1 MILQDKVVVVS
12 GVGPGLGR
20 EVAAVALRDGG
31 KVALGARTES
41 KLAKLARELDSTGE
55 RVTYHA
61 TDITHA
67 EQCVGLMQQA
77 ADVFGG
83 IDAVVQVAAF
93 DALFGTLE
101 STPEEDWQTSLTTN
115 VIGNVNVARAAVPHL
130 KARGGGSIVLIGS
143 QSMWLP
149 PVNPQIAYA
158 SAKGALIS
166 AMYHMVPELGPHKIR
181 VNMVVPTWMWGPP
194 VEMYV
199 KWQAK
204 QRGVDQ
210 QVVIDE
216 IRAKMPLGEI
226 PADEDVA
233 EAAAFFCS
241 DRSRMITGE
250 TLLVNAGELL
260 R

>member
-20 EVAAVALRDGG
+20 EVAAVALRDGA

-41 KLAKLARELDSTGE
+41 KLAKLARELDPSGE

-67 EQCVGLMQQA
+67 EQCAGLMQQA
-77 ADVFGG
+77 ADVFSGV
-83 IDAVVQVAAF
+83 DAVVQVAAF

-101 STPEEDWQTSLTTN
+101 STSEEDWHTSLNTN
-115 VIGNVNVARAAVPHL
+115 VVGNVNVARAAVPHL
-130 KARGGGSIVLIGS
+130 KARGGGSIVFIGS

-166 AMYHMVPELGPHKIR
+166 AMYHMVHELGPYKIR
-181 VNMVVPTWMWGPP
+181 VNMVIPTWMWGPP

-204 QRGVDQ
+204 QRGVAE

-226 PADEDVA
+226 PADEDCA

-241 DRSRMITGE
+241 DRARMITGE
-250 TLLVNAGELL
+250 TLLVNGGELL